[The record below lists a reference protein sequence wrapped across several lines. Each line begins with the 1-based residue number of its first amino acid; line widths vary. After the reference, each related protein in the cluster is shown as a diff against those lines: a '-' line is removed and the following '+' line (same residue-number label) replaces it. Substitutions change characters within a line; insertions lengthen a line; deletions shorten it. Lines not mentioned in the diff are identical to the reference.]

1 LNRLDNTVIFEP
13 INKLA
18 ARKIINQEI
27 KQLKNKLLLQNI
39 NLELDSKIVNYLV
52 KEEQAVKEGARSL
65 KRLVDQ
71 KITNNIASHILTNDK
86 KKIKVSLNKDK
97 FTIK

>member
-1 LNRLDNTVIFEP
+1 
-13 INKLA
+13 
-18 ARKIINQEI
+18 
-27 KQLKNKLLLQNI
+27 
-39 NLELDSKIVNYLV
+39 LELDSKIVNYLV